1 MIKTFVKNFIKEKY
15 QDRIL
20 FELTSN
26 NPNKREKAFTK
37 LLDYS
42 EYFKNNLRKE
52 DLTHKTDEEIL
63 NVVKSKFLTNECFS
77 LKYERTYELSKAI
90 LNAINSYMIDILI
103 IDDKNIIYIGEV
115 ADHNDGGSASIKFI
129 GNILNI

>member
-20 FELTSN
+20 FELSSN
-26 NPNKREKAFTK
+26 NPNKQEKSFTK

-63 NVVKSKFLTNECFS
+63 NVVIFFS
-77 LKYERTYELSKAI
+77 HQLL
-90 LNAINSYMIDILI
+90 LL
-103 IDDKNIIYIGEV
+103 
-115 ADHNDGGSASIKFI
+115 H
-129 GNILNI
+129 

>member
-20 FELTSN
+20 FELSSN
-26 NPNKREKAFTK
+26 NPNKQEKAFTK

-63 NVVKSKFLTNECFS
+63 NVVNSKFLINECFR
-77 LKYERTYELSKAI
+77 LKY
-90 LNAINSYMIDILI
+90 
-103 IDDKNIIYIGEV
+103 
-115 ADHNDGGSASIKFI
+115 
-129 GNILNI
+129 